1 MSASEHKSYIRE
13 MEKAG
18 KLDPKEQQQCSDVG
32 KTHKKCCP
40 ENNEDGVDSEE
51 LHPNVKKSGKHGT
64 KRRPQDNSNEELES
78 SARKKLKM
86 SGKATKSLTKALR
99 DSQRQAAN
107 RLEGNASKKSGDK
120 AKKAG
125 NKARGKAKSSKF
137 VVDSD
142 AEDSPSN
149 FSDGE
154 EEEAEMT
161 D

>member
-1 MSASEHKSYIRE
+1 MSASKHKSYIQE

-40 ENNEDGVDSEE
+40 ENNEDGVDSKE
-51 LHPNVKKSGKHGT
+51 LDSNVKKSGKHGT
-64 KRRPQDNSNEELES
+64 KCCPQDNSDEELES
-78 SARKKLKM
+78 SARKKSKM
-86 SGKATKSLTKALR
+86 SGKATKRLTKASR
-99 DSQRQAAN
+99 DSQGQAAN
-107 RLEGNASKKSGDK
+107 RLQGNASKKSRDK

-125 NKARGKAKSSKF
+125 KKARGKAKSSKF
-137 VVDSD
+137 VVDSN

-149 FSDGE
+149 FSDSE